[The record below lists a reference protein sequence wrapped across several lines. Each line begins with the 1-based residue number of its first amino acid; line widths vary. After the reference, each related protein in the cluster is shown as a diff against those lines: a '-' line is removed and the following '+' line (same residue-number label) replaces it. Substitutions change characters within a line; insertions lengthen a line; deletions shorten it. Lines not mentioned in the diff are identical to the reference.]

1 MKNNLQQEISE
12 YSNKDLE
19 ERKNWYSQVAKDY
32 NQARPHYPQEIIR
45 RAVELAKLTPT
56 ANILEVGCG
65 PGTATVGFAKLGFP
79 MVCLEPSRES
89 SQLARE
95 NCAQYE
101 NVEIHNSSFEEWQL
115 EASKFH
121 AVLAATSFHWIPTD
135 VAYPK
140 AARALKSDGCLIL
153 LWNMRLEPQYEVYQ
167 ELRPVYLKYA
177 PSLAKYEG
185 REKQLDNLRSLAE
198 IVMESGQFRD
208 LVSEH
213 MPCEVTY
220 STNEYLTLLNTYSPY
235 IKLDI
240 HNRDALFAGLREKIE
255 QRFGGRIQLSYLC
268 GCQVAQ
274 KI

>member
-1 MKNNLQQEISE
+1 MTKNFKREISQ

-19 ERKNWYSQVAKDY
+19 QRKNWYSHVAEAY

-65 PGTATVGFAKLGFP
+65 PGTATVGFAELGFS
-79 MVCLEPSRES
+79 MVCLEPSRAI

-101 NVEIHNSSFEEWQL
+101 NVEIQNTSFEEWQL

-121 AVLAATSFHWIPTD
+121 AVLAATSFHWIPGN
-135 VAYPK
+135 VAYAK
-140 AARALKSDGCLIL
+140 AARALKPDGYLIL
-153 LWNMRLEPQYEVYQ
+153 LWNMLLEPQYEVYQ
-167 ELRPVYLKYA
+167 ELESVYQTHA
-177 PSLAKYEG
+177 PFLARYEG
-185 REKQLDNLRSLAE
+185 REKQLENLGSFAE

-220 STNEYLTLLNTYSPY
+220 STNKYLTLLNSYSQC
-235 IKLDI
+235 IKLDRR
-240 HNRDALFAGLREKIE
+240 NRDALFAGLREKID
-255 QRFGGRIQLSYLC
+255 QRFGGRIKLSYLC
-268 GCQVAQ
+268 ACQVAQ
-274 KI
+274 RI